1 MRQPRPRCAA
11 NVFSRS
17 SRAFVAV
24 AQRGRGLAQDQDAV
38 DHLCSLRLFLDA
50 GILRSAGALAEDCE
64 RGARGAA
71 RAASQRGGRVAQAAA
86 ELAALLPDG
95 EGCRWYLP
103 GGGRRSQ

>member
-1 MRQPRPRCAA
+1 MSEDRPEKTGEQSPEEATRA
-11 NVFSRS
+11 S
-17 SRAFVAV
+17 SR
-24 AQRGRGLAQDQDAV
+24 
-38 DHLCSLRLFLDA
+38 A

-95 EGCRWYLP
+95 
-103 GGGRRSQ
+103 